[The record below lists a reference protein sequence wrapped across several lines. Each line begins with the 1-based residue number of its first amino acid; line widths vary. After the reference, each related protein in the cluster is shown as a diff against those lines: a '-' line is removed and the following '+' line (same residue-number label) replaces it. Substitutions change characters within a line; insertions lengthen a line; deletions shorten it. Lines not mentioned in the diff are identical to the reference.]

1 MRIGFIGFGGAG
13 YGLAKGLRQAG
24 VSELFFFDPR
34 GKTPPHD
41 TVILKHGEEVGARQ
55 TGSIPEL
62 IRSSTIIIS
71 CVTGTAALAVAEE
84 AVASLRPEHL
94 FVDVNT
100 ASPETMLAVGNVVNG
115 AGVPFVDIAM
125 MGAVPAFL
133 HRVPC
138 LASGDGAAKFKTVMQ
153 PFGMEITCVGDIAGQ
168 ASAIKMFRSIF
179 MKGFLALLLETL
191 TAAHRYHV
199 DDIVLDSLVKTME
212 KSGFLETVR
221 LQLAKGVISAERMAH
236 EMEAVISTLA
246 EMGMPADMAAATR
259 DKLTWCSRMRLDEHF
274 GGEMPGSI
282 GEILAAIELKR
293 Q

>member
-13 YGLAKGLRQAG
+13 YGLAKGLSQAG

-34 GKTPPHD
+34 WETPPHNK
-41 TVILKHGEEVGARQ
+41 IIMKHGEEVGAHL
-55 TGSIPEL
+55 TGSIHEL
-62 IRSSTIIIS
+62 ICSSEIIIS

-84 AVASLRPEHL
+84 AVASLRSDHL

-115 AGVPFVDIAM
+115 AGVLFADVAM

-153 PFGMEITCVGDIAGQ
+153 PFGMEIVCVGDTAGQ

-179 MKGFLALLLETL
+179 MKGFLALLLEML
-191 TAAHRYHV
+191 TAAHRYQV
-199 DDIVLDSLVKTME
+199 DEIVLESLVKTME

-246 EMGMPADMAAATR
+246 EMGMPAGMASATR
-259 DKLTWCSRMRLDEHF
+259 EKLMWCSEMMLAEHF
-274 GGEMPGSI
+274 GGEMPASI
-282 GEILAAIELKR
+282 SEILVAIELKR